1 MGFTIEDALNETKE
15 LYQLTLLCGQKGCAN
30 AMSWVHLIEDTT
42 TIQQLWGKE
51 LIVTSGLGFPSL
63 ETITRF
69 FRLNLKS
76 KF

>member
-51 LIVTSGLGFPSL
+51 LIVKW
-63 ETITRF
+63 
-69 FRLNLKS
+69 FRIS
-76 KF
+76 KRRSTFKPCRIFG